1 MIGDNVDV
9 LLKYFKDL
17 DDEQIELFKKA
28 GEIYREINKN
38 VNLISRKDIDNLYLH
53 HILHSLAIVKYC
65 KFNNKDNIIDVGT
78 GGGFP
83 GIPLAIYFKDIKF
96 TLIDSIHKKINSVNI
111 VVDRLCLK
119 NVETKCCRSEDLKEK
134 YDIIL
139 GRGVSKVDIFLKM
152 IKNLTKHGTKIIY
165 LNGIS
170 DDYNNCKSKLI
181 KDIFDE
187 EYFDTKKITEIDCD
201 ML

>member
-1 MIGDNVDV
+1 MEDNVDV

-17 DDEQIELFKKA
+17 SDKQIEMFKKA
-28 GEIYREINKN
+28 GEVYREINKN

-53 HILHSLAIVKYC
+53 HMLHSLSIVKWYQ
-65 KFNNKDNIIDVGT
+65 FSSKDNIVDVGT

-83 GIPLAIYFKDIKF
+83 GIPLAIYFTDVRF

-111 VVDRLCLK
+111 IVDMLGLK
-119 NVETKCCRSEDLKEK
+119 NVKTICCRSEDLKEK

-139 GRGVSKVDIFLKM
+139 GRGVSKVDLFIKM
-152 IKNLTKHGTKIIY
+152 VKNFIKKNTKIIY

-170 DDYNNCKSKLI
+170 DDFNKGKSRLF

-187 EYFDTKKITEIDCD
+187 EYFETKKITEIDCG

>member
-1 MIGDNVDV
+1 MEDNVDV
-9 LLKYFKDL
+9 LLKYFKEL
-17 DDEQIELFKKA
+17 SDEQIELYKKA
-28 GEIYREINKN
+28 GDIYREINKN

-53 HILHSLAIVKYC
+53 HILHSLAIVRYY
-65 KFNNKDNIIDVGT
+65 KFSSKDNIIDVGT

-83 GIPLAIYFKDIKF
+83 GIPLAIYFKDVNF

-111 VVDRLCLK
+111 VVDRLGLK
-119 NVETKCCRSEDLKEK
+119 NVETQCCRSEDLKEK

-139 GRGVSKVDIFLKM
+139 GRGVSNVDLFLKM
-152 IKNLTKHGTKIIY
+152 IKPLIKKNSKVIY

-170 DDYNNCKSKLI
+170 DDYDKCNSKSYLL

-187 EYFDTKKITEIDCD
+187 EYFETKKITEVKF
-201 ML
+201 

>member
-1 MIGDNVDV
+1 MEDNVDI

-17 DDEQIELFKKA
+17 NDEQLELFKKA

-53 HILHSLAIVKYC
+53 HILHSLSIVKYC
-65 KFNNKDNIIDVGT
+65 QFDCKDNIIDVGT

-83 GIPLAIYFKDIKF
+83 GIPLAIYFNDIKF
-96 TLIDSIHKKINSVNI
+96 TPIDSIHKKINSVNI
-111 VVDRLCLK
+111 IIDRLGLK
-119 NVETKCCRSEDLKEK
+119 NVETKCCRSEELKEK
-134 YDIIL
+134 YNIIL
-139 GRGVSKVDIFLKM
+139 GRGVSKVDLFL
-152 IKNLTKHGTKIIY
+152 KIIY

-170 DDYNNCKSKLI
+170 DDFSNCKSKLI

-187 EYFDTKKITEIDCD
+187 EYFETKKITEINF
-201 ML
+201 